1 MSLGM
6 GNHSLQHGPECP
18 WLCVSMEGF
27 QCWLTWM
34 SSCCP
39 LEISLEQSEH
49 SAVLIIKKPF
59 KSGWMG
65 KDRKRMRLDTEAC
78 ASVLLV
84 PGGKSRLGVCT
95 PCCLFQVL
103 PSLWDF
109 GSIFPLVRSSPKI

>member
-6 GNHSLQHGPECP
+6 GNHSLQHGAECP

-27 QCWLTWM
+27 QCWLVQV

-39 LEISLEQSEH
+39 LEISLGQSEH
-49 SAVLIIKKPF
+49 SAVLVIKKPF
-59 KSGWMG
+59 KSGWVGRDRERMG
-65 KDRKRMRLDTEAC
+65 LYTVAC

-84 PGGKSRLGVCT
+84 PGGRSRFGACT

-103 PSLWDF
+103 TSL
-109 GSIFPLVRSSPKI
+109 